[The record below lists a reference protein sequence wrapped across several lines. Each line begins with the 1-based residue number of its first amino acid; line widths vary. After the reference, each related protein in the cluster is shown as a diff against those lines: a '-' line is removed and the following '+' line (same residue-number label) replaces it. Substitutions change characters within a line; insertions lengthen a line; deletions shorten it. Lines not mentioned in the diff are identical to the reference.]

1 MQYNP
6 ENVSREIGPDGVE
19 HMYVN
24 GSLAMRMFIIF
35 AAAYVMSYA
44 FRAINAVIAQPLV
57 QELGLTA
64 GQLGFLASAY
74 FLSFAIMQLPVGVM
88 LDRYGPR
95 RVEAVLIGF
104 AALGALLFAVAD
116 SYLVLW
122 LGRALIGVGVS
133 ACLMAAVKAYSLYFR
148 PHMQASLSSWMLVA
162 GSLGALTVTTPVEA
176 ALPAL
181 GWRGV
186 FGVAAVLCVLAGL
199 ALWFALPAL
208 FKPQKT
214 QSVADM
220 AQGYRAIYAHPH
232 FWRVAPLAMITQG
245 GFMAFHGLWVGPWFT
260 NVIGVSNAQAAQN
273 MFWISAV
280 LMLGYLALGFL
291 TKRVS
296 KAGGD
301 EDQIMLIGM
310 GLSLLVFA
318 VQIVQ
323 GEQSS
328 LCGWLVHAFLISSGI
343 MTYATCNKPFPKKLT
358 GRSSTALNLL
368 IFIGAFSIQWG
379 IGIGID
385 TFVALGLN
393 STDAMRLSLTILWI
407 LQLLSWI
414 WYARPGR
421 KASHLIPFGTG
432 QQHRG

>member
-1 MQYNP
+1 MRFNP
-6 ENVSREIGPDGVE
+6 ENLSREIGLDGVE
-19 HMYVN
+19 HTYVS
-24 GSLAMRMFIIF
+24 GSLAIRMFVIF
-35 AAAYVMSYA
+35 AAAYIMSYA

-57 QELGLTA
+57 NELGLSA

-74 FLSFAIMQLPVGVM
+74 FLSFAVMQLPVGVM

-104 AALGALLFAVAD
+104 AALGALLFALAD
-116 SYLVLW
+116 SYAILW
-122 LGRALIGVGVS
+122 LGRALIGIGVS

-148 PHMQASLSSWMLVA
+148 PHLQASLSSWMLVA

-176 ALPAL
+176 ALPFV

-186 FGVAAVLCVLAGL
+186 FGIAAVLCVLAGL

-214 QSVADM
+214 QSVGDM

-260 NVIGVSNAQAAQN
+260 DVIGLSNAQAAQN

-291 TKRVS
+291 TRRIS

-301 EDQIMLIGM
+301 EDQIMMIGM
-310 GLSLLVFA
+310 GLSLVVFA

-323 GEQSS
+323 GSGSS
-328 LCGWLVHAFLISSGI
+328 LWGWLIHAFLISSGI
-343 MTYATCNKPFPKKLT
+343 MTYATCNKPFPQKLT

-368 IFIGAFSIQWG
+368 IFVGAFSIQWG
-379 IGIGID
+379 IGVGID
-385 TFVALGLN
+385 AFVALGLD
-393 STDAMRLSLTILWI
+393 SIDAMRLSLAFLWGM
-407 LQLLSWI
+407 QLCSWV

-421 KASHLIPFGTG
+421 KSSHLIPFKGL
-432 QQHRG
+432 RY

>member
-1 MQYNP
+1 MRFNP
-6 ENVSREIGPDGVE
+6 DHVSREVGPDGVE
-19 HMYVN
+19 HTYVS
-24 GSLAMRMFIIF
+24 GSLAVRMFVIF
-35 AAAYVMSYA
+35 AAAYIMSYA

-57 QELGLTA
+57 TELGLSA

-74 FLSFAIMQLPVGVM
+74 FLSFALMQLPVGVM

-104 AALGALLFAVAD
+104 AALGALMFAVAD
-116 SYLVLW
+116 TYSVLW
-122 LGRALIGVGVS
+122 LARALIGVGVS

-148 PHMQASLSSWMLVA
+148 PHLQASLSSWMLVA

-176 ALPAL
+176 ALPTL

-186 FGVAAVLCVLAGL
+186 FGVAAVFCVLAGL

-214 QSVADM
+214 QSVGEM
-220 AQGYRAIYAHPH
+220 ASGYRAIYGHPH

-260 NVIGVSNAQAAQN
+260 DVVGLTNSQAAQN

-291 TKRVS
+291 TRRVS

-310 GLSLLVFA
+310 GLSLILFA

-323 GEQSS
+323 GSGSS
-328 LCGWLVHAFLISSGI
+328 VWGWLVHAFLISSGI

-368 IFIGAFSIQWG
+368 IFVGAFSIQWG
-379 IGIGID
+379 IGLGID
-385 TFVALGLN
+385 AFTAMGLS
-393 STDAMRLSLTILWI
+393 STDAMRLSLAVLW
-407 LQLLSWI
+407 LMQLGSWL

-421 KASHLIPFGTG
+421 KNSHLIPFKAA
-432 QQHRG
+432 

>member
-162 GSLGALTVTTPVEA
+162 GSL
-176 ALPAL
+176 
-181 GWRGV
+181 
-186 FGVAAVLCVLAGL
+186 
-199 ALWFALPAL
+199 
-208 FKPQKT
+208 
-214 QSVADM
+214 
-220 AQGYRAIYAHPH
+220 
-232 FWRVAPLAMITQG
+232 
-245 GFMAFHGLWVGPWFT
+245 
-260 NVIGVSNAQAAQN
+260 
-273 MFWISAV
+273 
-280 LMLGYLALGFL
+280 
-291 TKRVS
+291 
-296 KAGGD
+296 
-301 EDQIMLIGM
+301 
-310 GLSLLVFA
+310 
-318 VQIVQ
+318 
-323 GEQSS
+323 
-328 LCGWLVHAFLISSGI
+328 
-343 MTYATCNKPFPKKLT
+343 
-358 GRSSTALNLL
+358 
-368 IFIGAFSIQWG
+368 
-379 IGIGID
+379 
-385 TFVALGLN
+385 
-393 STDAMRLSLTILWI
+393 
-407 LQLLSWI
+407 
-414 WYARPGR
+414 
-421 KASHLIPFGTG
+421 
-432 QQHRG
+432 

>member
-1 MQYNP
+1 MNLHNHP
-6 ENVSREIGPDGVE
+6 DISKEIGPDGIE
-19 HMYVN
+19 HLYVS
-24 GSLAMRMFIIF
+24 GKLALRMFGIF
-35 AAAYVMSYA
+35 AAAYVLSYG

-57 QELGLTA
+57 QELGLSA
-64 GQLGFLASAY
+64 AQLGLLASAY
-74 FLSFAIMQLPVGVM
+74 FLSFALMQLPVGVM

-104 AALGALLFAVAD
+104 AALGAILFATAH
-116 SYLVLW
+116 SFAWLW
-122 LGRALIGVGVS
+122 VGRALIGVGVS

-148 PHMQASLSSWMLVA
+148 PHLQASLSSWMLVA

-176 ALPAL
+176 ALPAV

-186 FGVAAVLCVLAGL
+186 FVVAAVFCVLAGF
-199 ALWFALPAL
+199 ALWFALPTL
-208 FKPQKT
+208 FKPQKAE
-214 QSVADM
+214 SVSDM
-220 AQGYRAIYAHPH
+220 AQGYRAIFKHPH

-260 NVIGVSNAQAAQN
+260 NVVGVSNAQAAQN
-273 MFWISAV
+273 MFWISGT
-280 LMLGYLALGFL
+280 LMVGYLCLGFL
-291 TKRVS
+291 TRRVS

-301 EDQIMLIGM
+301 EDQIMLVGM
-310 GLSLLVFA
+310 GLSLLLFA
-318 VQIVQ
+318 LQIIQ
-323 GEQSS
+323 GESAT
-328 LCGWLVHAFLISSGI
+328 LWGWLVHALLIASGI

-385 TFVALGLN
+385 GFTAMGLTY
-393 STDAMRLSLTILWI
+393 SDAMRASLAVLWS
-407 LQLLSWI
+407 LQLVSWL

-421 KASHLIPFGTG
+421 RTSHLQVTG
-432 QQHRG
+432 